1 MMLNYIIL
9 YKDLGYKLVKKVLYN
24 INSHSVSKYRAKSLT
39 YTGTS
44 HPSPLLMYLQYTS
57 DCMVYTDYALYSSTT
72 NIEFKKFLFKIG
84 HNFRVIP
91 WGLGA
96 QRETAAGFYT
106 LNALPLT
113 VQPTTSAGF

>member
-9 YKDLGYKLVKKVLYN
+9 YKDLGYKLVKKSSTTSILILSATTEQKV
-24 INSHSVSKYRAKSLT
+24 T

-72 NIEFKKFLFKIG
+72 NVEFKKFLFKIG
-84 HNFRVIP
+84 HNSRVIP